1 MGITYKVAGSLD
13 TSLALLRKLS
23 MKSSACNILSGIVES
38 LQSLINA
45 SHIILGVQ
53 S

>member
-1 MGITYKVAGSLD
+1 MGINSKAAGSLD
-13 TSLALLRKLS
+13 TSLALLRKLR
-23 MKSSACNILSGIVES
+23 MKSSARNILSGMVES
-38 LQSLINA
+38 VQVLIKA